1 MKINLFP
8 LDIAVLPLEQVPLH
22 IFESRYKKMIKE
34 YLSEGKPF
42 GIVHRSKN
50 SIESIGCSVEIS
62 DIIKSYP
69 SGEYD
74 LIIKGKDKFRIN
86 NRIKNDGI
94 WVGDIDYFPI
104 PISNKNEKNDKLS
117 DLYLQVLLQL
127 GINRNIERHLGK
139 KLSYEYLSGIVLP
152 NTIKMELLLI
162 EHENE
167 RIDYIYKLFKKIL
180 EQANRKVLPKD
191 NIGNA

>member
-8 LDIAVLPLEQVPLH
+8 LNIAILPLEQVPLH
-22 IFESRYKKMIKE
+22 IFESRYKKMIKD

-42 GIVHRSKN
+42 GIVHRFKDT
-50 SIESIGCSVEIS
+50 IESIGCSVEIS
-62 DIIKSYP
+62 DIIKSYS

-86 NRIKNDGI
+86 NKVKNDGL
-94 WVGDIDYFPI
+94 WVGDIDYFPS

-127 GINRNIERHLGK
+127 GINSNIERHLDK

-152 NTIKMELLLI
+152 TTIKMDLLLL
-162 EHENE
+162 EDEDE
-167 RIDYIYKLFKKIL
+167 RIDYIYKLFRKIL
-180 EQANRKVLPKD
+180 EQANRKVFSKD

>member
-8 LDIAVLPLEQVPLH
+8 LNIAILPLEQVPLH
-22 IFESRYKKMIKE
+22 IFESRYKKMIKD

-42 GIVHRSKN
+42 GIVHRSKDT
-50 SIESIGCSVEIS
+50 IESIGCSVEIS
-62 DIIKSYP
+62 DIIKSYS

-86 NRIKNDGI
+86 NKVKNDGL
-94 WVGDIDYFPI
+94 WVGDIDYFPS

-127 GINRNIERHLGK
+127 GINSNIERHLDK

-152 NTIKMELLLI
+152 TTIKMDLLLL
-162 EHENE
+162 EDEDE
-167 RIDYIYKLFKKIL
+167 RIDYIYKLFRKIL
-180 EQANRKVLPKD
+180 EQANRKVFSKD